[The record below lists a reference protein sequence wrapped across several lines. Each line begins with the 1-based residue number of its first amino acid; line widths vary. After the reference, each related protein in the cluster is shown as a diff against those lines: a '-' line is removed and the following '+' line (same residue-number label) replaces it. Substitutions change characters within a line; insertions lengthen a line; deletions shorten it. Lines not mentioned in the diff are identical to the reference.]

1 MTQEFLHKI
10 FFGNSIQK
18 WFIAIV
24 VILAALFFSKV
35 ISRILARL
43 FVKFFTKVNHQQY
56 ADIFQ
61 RNIVNPLSRYLFW
74 TITVYAMDTL
84 AYPQELTFNIFKTNS
99 HAVIDALSAGWL
111 TVCFFRL
118 VIGIVV
124 FISTLL
130 KNKATTK
137 NERSM
142 LQMISLLS
150 DLARAVL
157 VVFCILCVLKF
168 SFNYSLASFITSLG
182 LVTAALAL
190 AAKESV
196 ENIICSFVIFLDKP
210 FLVGDSIVVNGVS
223 GSVEKIGLRSTL
235 LRTDAKTMV
244 SMPNRTVIGGAL
256 ENISNQTYR
265 RFSQM
270 LELDLDTKPEAI
282 EQLCEAILD
291 LLKAEVADGI
301 VLPTVYFKETGVN
314 SQKIYMEYFGT
325 MNLTLAVFR
334 QQVQENNLKITKL
347 IQSAGILLI
356 RMNYR

>member
-1 MTQEFLHKI
+1 MTQEFLHRI
-10 FFGNSIQK
+10 FLSNSIQK
-18 WFIAIV
+18 WFIAIA

-35 ISRILARL
+35 ISRIFARL

-74 TITVYAMDTL
+74 TITVYALDTL

-124 FISTLL
+124 FTSTLL
-130 KNKATTK
+130 KNKAATK

-157 VVFCILCVLKF
+157 VVFCVLCVLKF

-182 LVTAALAL
+182 LVSAALAL
-190 AAKESV
+190 AAKESC

-210 FLVGDSIVVNGVS
+210 FLVGDYVTVNNVS
-223 GSVEKIGLRSTL
+223 GTVEKIGLRSTL
-235 LRTDAKTMV
+235 VRTDAKTIV
-244 SMPNRTVIGGAL
+244 SMSNRTVIGGTL
-256 ENISNQTYR
+256 ENVSNQTYR
-265 RFSQM
+265 KFSQT
-270 LELDLDTKPEAI
+270 LELDLDTKPQAI
-282 EQLCEAILD
+282 EQLCAAILE
-291 LLKAEVADGI
+291 LLKSQASDSI
-301 VLPTVYFKETGVN
+301 VMPTVYCKSTGVN
-314 SQKIYMEYFGT
+314 SHKIYMEYFGQ
-325 MNLTLAVFR
+325 MNMTYAQFIAL
-334 QQVQENNLKITKL
+334 VQKNNLRITGL
-347 IQSAGILLI
+347 IQNSGIRLI
-356 RMNYR
+356 QMNYR